1 MRFHVVIRYAGLV
14 LLLDSLFMLIG
25 IAISIYDGVDT
36 GFFPLLMSFVLTTI
50 IGLFPLI
57 FVNGHYNISKKE
69 GYAIV
74 VGSWT
79 LSSFVGILPYI
90 LWGGEFTFVN
100 AWFESVSGYTTTGAT
115 VLSDV
120 EALPR
125 SLLFWRS
132 STHLIGGAGVVI
144 FALALV
150 PMMSRSRITLSSVE
164 LSPFVKD
171 SFNFKVQKAVRILL
185 YVYLF
190 LVVTLILFL
199 RIAGMSWFDAVNHA
213 FSTVA
218 TGGFSTYNDSI
229 AHFNSIWIELILM
242 VYMVF
247 SGIHFGLLYSSI
259 TTRRNNIFR
268 SEVTRYYFLSVIVS
282 IIIVTISLWTN
293 GYYEIL
299 RSLRLASFQVISIVS
314 TTGFATI
321 DTAFWPSLSIMILI
335 FLSFQ
340 CACAGST
347 AGGMKADR
355 IVLLFKTF
363 KAQFKQLQHPNAIVK
378 IKFSNIKTSNDL
390 IISTLIF
397 ALLFIIT
404 LLAGTIFST
413 AMGVDIMTSFSAN
426 LACISTIGPGFG
438 DVSSL
443 GNYSTLPDSVKFSLT
458 LVMLAGRLELF
469 GFFQLFLISSWK

>member
-14 LLLDSLFMLIG
+14 LLLDSLFMLFG
-25 IAISIYDGVDT
+25 IAISVYDGVDT

-50 IGLFPLI
+50 VGLFPLI
-57 FVNGHYNISKKE
+57 FVNGYYNISKKE

-79 LSSFVGILPYI
+79 LSCFVGILPYV
-90 LWGGEFTFVN
+90 LWGGEFSFIN

-115 VLSDV
+115 ILKDV

-150 PMMSRSRITLSSVE
+150 PMMSRSRMTLSSVE

-190 LVVTLILFL
+190 LVVTLTISL
-199 RIAGMSWFDAVNHA
+199 RIAGMSWFDAVNHS
-213 FSTVA
+213 FSTIA
-218 TGGFSTYNDSI
+218 TGGFSTHNESI
-229 AHFNSIWIELILM
+229 AYFNSVWIELILM
-242 VYMVF
+242 IYMTL
-247 SGIHFGLLYSSI
+247 SGVHLGLLYSSI

-268 SEVTRYYFLSVIVS
+268 SEVTRYYFLS
-282 IIIVTISLWTN
+282 IIISIVVVTISLWGD
-293 GYYEIL
+293 GYYEIV
-299 RSLRLASFQVISIVS
+299 RSLRLASFQVVSIVS
-314 TTGFATI
+314 TTGFATV
-321 DTAFWPSLSIMILI
+321 DTAFWPPLSIMVLI

-347 AGGMKADR
+347 AGGVKSDR

-363 KAQFKQLQHPNAIVK
+363 KAQFMQLQHPNAIIK
-378 IKFSNIKTSNDL
+378 IKLSNIKTSNDL
-390 IISTLIF
+390 IISALIF
-397 ALLFIIT
+397 VLLFIT
-404 LLAGTIFST
+404 TIFVGT
-413 AMGVDIMTSFSAN
+413 LFCTMMGVDLITSFSAN

-438 DVSSL
+438 EVSSL
-443 GNYSTLPDSVKFSLT
+443 GNYSALPDSVKFVLT